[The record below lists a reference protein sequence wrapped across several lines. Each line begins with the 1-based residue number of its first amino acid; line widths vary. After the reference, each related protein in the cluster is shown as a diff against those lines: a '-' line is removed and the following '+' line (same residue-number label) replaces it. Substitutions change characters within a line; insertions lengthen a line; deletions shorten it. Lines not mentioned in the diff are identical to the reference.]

1 MIPQDFYKEEIRND
15 FKVTEKRK
23 RIWAVE
29 IDLLEEFDKCCKKY
43 NLKYFVTDGTFLGA
57 IRHKGFIPWDDD
69 IDVAMFREDYDKL
82 LKIAPNF
89 FKDKYQF
96 QSYKTEKSYYKLHA
110 QLRNSNTTA
119 ILSNEIDKNIEY
131 NQGVFID
138 IFPMDAIP
146 KQERKKEKFFNRI
159 DKILNTIYGYINYK
173 TYKNHSLL
181 GRIKKMIMTV
191 IGMKTILEYYERRVK
206 KYSIDNDSRI
216 GYISY
221 FGSKTPLWE
230 YKKIK
235 EMSQYTFEFIS
246 VTAPKEYD
254 YFLTVEYGD
263 YMELVKGKSDHG
275 EVFFDPEKPYTYYFN
290 EGRKELEEYAT
301 AEH

>member
-15 FKVTEKRK
+15 FKVTTKRK
-23 RIWAVE
+23 KVWAVE

-57 IRHKGFIPWDDD
+57 VRHKGFIPWDDD
-69 IDVAMFREDYDKL
+69 VDIAMFRQDYDRL
-82 LKIAPNF
+82 LSIAPKY
-89 FKDKYQF
+89 FKNEYKF
-96 QSYKTEKSYYKLHA
+96 QSYKNEKKYFKLHA
-110 QLRNSNTTA
+110 QLRNSKTTA
-119 ILSNEIDKNIEY
+119 ILFSELDKNIEY
-131 NQGVFID
+131 NQGIFID

-146 KQERKKEKFFNRI
+146 KQTRKKEKYFDRVDRI
-159 DKILNTIYGYINYK
+159 INTIYGYINYK
-173 TYKNHSLL
+173 TYKKHSIL

-191 IGMKTILEYYERRVK
+191 IGMKTVLAYYERRVK
-206 KYSIDNDSRI
+206 RYSIDDDSQI
-216 GYISY
+216 GYMSY

-230 YKKIK
+230 NKKIK
-235 EMSQYTFEFIS
+235 KMSQYPFEFIN

-254 YFLTVEYGD
+254 YFLKMEYGN

-275 EVFFDPEKPYTYYFN
+275 EVFFDTEEPYTYYLN
-290 EGRKELEEYAT
+290 EGRKKLEKYAN